1 MRVIQGFPLPLAPSC
16 KGREDGKE
24 DLSPRLL
31 CRPCGAVSP
40 VDLNDIVDSRLREPV
55 AVVPF

>member
-31 CRPCGAVSP
+31 CHPCGVVSP
-40 VDLNDIVDSRLREPV
+40 VYLNKIMARV
-55 AVVPF
+55 ATS

>member
-1 MRVIQGFPLPLAPSC
+1 VRVIQGFPLPLAPSC

-31 CRPCGAVSP
+31 CHPCGVVSP
-40 VDLNDIVDSRLREPV
+40 VYLNKIMARV
-55 AVVPF
+55 ATS